1 MTVGGPDAFIPE
13 ALAADTRI
21 PLMSDWSPNWC
32 ADAPMKSAVRWVISD
47 VTAEYYR
54 HTLQAT
60 GHRTG

>member
-21 PLMSDWSPNWC
+21 PLMSDWSPSWC

-54 HTLQAT
+54 H
-60 GHRTG
+60 RP